1 MAYGYPANVRSH
13 RRGRYRRRRRR
24 VAPWLTGTLV
34 MTMIVVGLGFAYTQ
48 LLASTCSGEQTLRVV
63 APSPTS
69 RLLSEIASEW
79 RLTEPATSDGTCA
92 VVLVESRDPAEVAD
106 LLTQGWD
113 AGEPPDVWI
122 STSSAWSQK
131 VAASDT
137 AEPLIPD
144 LRPSIARSPT
154 VIAMPQPMAAALN
167 WPDTEVDDSE
177 VRWESLVSVFGDDPS
192 WARFGHEEWG
202 TFRFGM
208 GDPRKDT
215 AALLALMA
223 ILDSDDNGETS
234 TRELDF
240 ALRLQQLLDP
250 DRYHETTPQ
259 LLNALA
265 EADAQGEEEALAY
278 VSAFPALEQ
287 QVLAYNR
294 NNPNVPLAAIYPVN
308 GNIEADYPYLVLN
321 GDWVTDAKREVAAM
335 FLDHLRSDGPQQRL
349 REAGFRGT
357 NREPGE
363 DFNPELGLLPEL
375 SALPRALLVPE
386 SVTLS
391 LDRWTALI
399 QPMNVLILFDT
410 SGSMLFDVPGTGGSR
425 MDQAVAAA
433 TGTVRLFGD
442 DDRVGLWEFS
452 TDIDGEN
459 DHLERVSI
467 GPLNEPVTF
476 DGLSRREFLI
486 SEIENL
492 VGRSDT
498 GLYNS
503 IQAAFD
509 TMVANYDP
517 EATNMIVV
525 LTDGENDT
533 AGRPTITLEEL
544 LDHVQAQQPSTGNPI
559 KIIPVAFG
567 EEADF
572 TIMQQVAQTSG
583 GTAYYSER
591 GFDLPE
597 LFRTAVF
604 GNVG

>member
-13 RRGRYRRRRRR
+13 RRGRSRRRRR

-34 MTMIVVGLGFAYTQ
+34 MTMIVIGLGFAYTQ

-63 APSPTS
+63 APSSTS
-69 RLLSEIASEW
+69 RLLSEVASQW
-79 RLTEPATSDGTCA
+79 RTTEPATPDGTCA
-92 VVLVESRDPAEVAD
+92 VVIVESRDPSEVAD
-106 LLTQGWD
+106 LLARGWD

-131 VAASDT
+131 AAASDI

-154 VIAMPQPMAAALN
+154 VIAMPQPMATALN
-167 WPDTEVDDSE
+167 WPDTEVDDSD

-208 GDPRKDT
+208 ADPARDT
-215 AALLALMA
+215 AALLALTA

-265 EADAQGEEEALAY
+265 EADAEGVEQALAY

-287 QVLAYNR
+287 QILAYNKT
-294 NNPNVPLAAIYPVN
+294 NPQVPLAAVYPVN

-321 GDWVTDAKREVAAM
+321 GEWVTDRKREVAAM
-335 FLDHLRSDGPQQRL
+335 FLDHLRSPGPQQRL

-363 DFNPELGLLPEL
+363 DFNPQLGLLPDL
-375 SALPRALLVPE
+375 QALPRALLVPE

-391 LDRWTALI
+391 LDRWTALV

-410 SGSMLFDVPGTGGSR
+410 SGSMLWEMPGTGGVR
-425 MDQAVAAA
+425 MDQAVEAAVGA
-433 TGTVRLFGD
+433 IRLFGD

-459 DHLERVSI
+459 DHLPRVDI
-467 GPLNEPVTF
+467 GALGDEMF
-476 DGLSRREFLI
+476 DGRSRREHLI
-486 SEIENL
+486 SEVENL
-492 VGRSDT
+492 FGRSDT

-509 TMVANYDP
+509 EMLANYDP

-525 LTDGENDT
+525 ITDGENDT
-533 AGRPTITLEEL
+533 AGRPTISLEDL
-544 LDHVQAQQPSTGNPI
+544 LNHIRERQPAQDNPI
-559 KIIPVAFG
+559 KIIPVSFG

-572 TIMQQVAQTSG
+572 TIMQQIAEASSG
-583 GTAYYSER
+583 AAYYSER
-591 GFDLPE
+591 GFNLPE

-604 GNVG
+604 GNVN

>member
-13 RRGRYRRRRRR
+13 RRGRSRRRRR

-34 MTMIVVGLGFAYTQ
+34 MTMIVIGLGFAYTQ
-48 LLASTCSGEQTLRVV
+48 LLASTCSGEQTLRVA
-63 APSPTS
+63 APSSTS
-69 RLLSEIASEW
+69 RLLSEVASQW
-79 RLTEPATSDGTCA
+79 RTTEPATSDGTCA
-92 VVLVESRDPAEVAD
+92 VVIVESRDPSEVAD
-106 LLTQGWD
+106 LLARGWD

-131 VAASDT
+131 AAASDI

-154 VIAMPQPMAAALN
+154 VIAMPQPMATALN
-167 WPDTEVDDSE
+167 WPDTEVDDSD

-208 GDPRKDT
+208 ADPARDT
-215 AALLALMA
+215 AALLALTA

-265 EADAQGEEEALAY
+265 EADAEGVEQALAY

-287 QVLAYNR
+287 QVLAYNKT
-294 NNPNVPLAAIYPVN
+294 NPQVPLAAVYPVN

-321 GDWVTDAKREVAAM
+321 GEWVTDRKREVAAM
-335 FLDHLRSDGPQQRL
+335 FLDHLRSPGPQQRL

-363 DFNPELGLLPEL
+363 DFNPQLGLLPDL
-375 SALPRALLVPE
+375 QALPRALLVPE

-391 LDRWTALI
+391 LDRWTALV

-410 SGSMLFDVPGTGGSR
+410 SGSMLWEMPGTGGVR
-425 MDQAVAAA
+425 MDQAVEAAVGA
-433 TGTVRLFGD
+433 IRLFGD

-459 DHLERVSI
+459 DHLPRVDI
-467 GPLNEPVTF
+467 GALGDEMF
-476 DGLSRREFLI
+476 DGRSRREHLI
-486 SEIENL
+486 SEVENL
-492 VGRSDT
+492 FGRSDT

-509 TMVANYDP
+509 EMLANYDP

-525 LTDGENDT
+525 ITDGENDT
-533 AGRPTITLEEL
+533 AGRPTISLEDL
-544 LDHVQAQQPSTGNPI
+544 LNHIRERQPAQDNPI
-559 KIIPVAFG
+559 KIIPVSFG

-572 TIMQQVAQTSG
+572 TIMQQIAEASSG
-583 GTAYYSER
+583 AAYYSER
-591 GFDLPE
+591 GFNLPE

-604 GNVG
+604 GNVN

>member
-13 RRGRYRRRRRR
+13 RRGRSRRRRR

-34 MTMIVVGLGFAYTQ
+34 MTMIVIGLGFAYTQ

-63 APSPTS
+63 APSSTS
-69 RLLSEIASEW
+69 RLLSEVASQW
-79 RLTEPATSDGTCA
+79 RTTEPATSDGTCA
-92 VVLVESRDPAEVAD
+92 VVIVESRDPSEVAD
-106 LLTQGWD
+106 LLARGWD

-131 VAASDT
+131 AAASDI

-154 VIAMPQPMAAALN
+154 VIAMPQPMATALN
-167 WPDTEVDDSE
+167 WPDTEVDDSD

-208 GDPRKDT
+208 ADPARDT
-215 AALLALMA
+215 AALLALTA

-265 EADAQGEEEALAY
+265 EADAEGVEQALAY

-287 QVLAYNR
+287 QVLAYNKT
-294 NNPNVPLAAIYPVN
+294 NPQVPLAAVYPVN

-321 GDWVTDAKREVAAM
+321 GEWVTDRKREVAAM
-335 FLDHLRSDGPQQRL
+335 FLDHLRSPGPQQRL

-363 DFNPELGLLPEL
+363 DFNPQLGLLPDL
-375 SALPRALLVPE
+375 QALPRALLVPE

-391 LDRWTALI
+391 LDRWTALV

-410 SGSMLFDVPGTGGSR
+410 SGSMLWEMPGTGGVR
-425 MDQAVAAA
+425 MDQAVEAAVGA
-433 TGTVRLFGD
+433 IRLFGD

-459 DHLERVSI
+459 DHLPRVDI
-467 GPLNEPVTF
+467 GALGDEMF
-476 DGLSRREFLI
+476 DGRSRREHLI
-486 SEIENL
+486 SEVENL
-492 VGRSDT
+492 FGRSDT

-509 TMVANYDP
+509 EMLANYDP

-525 LTDGENDT
+525 ITDGENDT
-533 AGRPTITLEEL
+533 AGRPTISLEDL
-544 LDHVQAQQPSTGNPI
+544 LNHIRERQPAQDNPI
-559 KIIPVAFG
+559 KIIPVSFG

-572 TIMQQVAQTSG
+572 TIMQQIAEASSG
-583 GTAYYSER
+583 AAYYSER
-591 GFDLPE
+591 GFNLPE

-604 GNVG
+604 GNVN